1 MNSDNAFYEK
11 FKNQIENLGKDGV
24 VGIMKTTDKS
34 EPIQSYKQI
43 QQPMG
48 YYQPMQPPFMFPPM
62 YRQIIKNEVKIHLKF
77 YL

>member
-48 YYQPMQPPFMFPPM
+48 Y
-62 YRQIIKNEVKIHLKF
+62 
-77 YL
+77 

>member
-43 QQPMG
+43 QLCLQL
-48 YYQPMQPPFMFPPM
+48 
-62 YRQIIKNEVKIHLKF
+62 RR
-77 YL
+77 